1 LNQISLLLVLSA
13 GGACTNLPMYQCS
26 MLNSSRREGLPANN
40 TVLSCAESFS
50 QFSADRIRDAFRVML
65 QMSVVMM
72 FGGGVPVVKVGRMAG
87 QFAKPRSSGSETI
100 DGVSLPSYRG
110 DIINGPEFTEKARV
124 PDPSRLVKAYNQS
137 AATLNLLRGFSTG
150 GYAGLA
156 RVTQWNLDFMDN
168 SDEGK
173 AYLDVAQRVKEAI
186 QFMNASGLSAN
197 HPIMTETEFFVS
209 HECLLM
215 DYEEAL
221 TRQDSTTGLWY
232 DCSGTTIPVLLLCC
246 SSNRGSYDSAECAS
260 LSACASLKQA
270 CIACVEPA
278 AKQLV
283 CNQRDAGNAEKH
295 YKAARM
301 YLSCCM
307 NGTA

>member
-1 LNQISLLLVLSA
+1 
-13 GGACTNLPMYQCS
+13 
-26 MLNSSRREGLPANN
+26 
-40 TVLSCAESFS
+40 
-50 QFSADRIRDAFRVML
+50 
-65 QMSVVMM
+65 MSVVMM

-87 QFAKPRSSGSETI
+87 QFAKPRSSGMETI

-110 DIINGPEFTEKARV
+110 DIINGPEFTEQARI
-124 PDPSRLVKAYNQS
+124 PNPARLVKAYNQS

-150 GYAGLA
+150 GYAGLG

-186 QFMNASGLSAN
+186 QFMTASGLPAH

-232 DCSGTTIPVLLLCC
+232 DCSG
-246 SSNRGSYDSAECAS
+246 R
-260 LSACASLKQA
+260 LSACKPSYSH
-270 CIACVEPA
+270 P
-278 AKQLV
+278 QLV
-283 CNQRDAGNAEKH
+283 SLDSCKLMSPSFIPGLISSFSKPNKLLVACNEHLAEVIRIT
-295 YKAARM
+295 AA
-301 YLSCCM
+301 Y
-307 NGTA
+307 

>member
-1 LNQISLLLVLSA
+1 
-13 GGACTNLPMYQCS
+13 
-26 MLNSSRREGLPANN
+26 
-40 TVLSCAESFS
+40 
-50 QFSADRIRDAFRVML
+50 ML

-87 QFAKPRSSGSETI
+87 QFAKPRSSGTETI

-110 DIINGPEFTEKARV
+110 DIINGPEFTEQARI
-124 PDPSRLVKAYNQS
+124 PDPNRLVKAYNQS

-186 QFMNASGLSAN
+186 QFMNASGLAAN

-232 DCSGTTIPVLLLCC
+232 DCSGRAQACKPLAPSSVGACCWLSSPDHKPYLPAIAQHCCINRTRSLSRLLLT
-246 SSNRGSYDSAECAS
+246 SQN
-260 LSACASLKQA
+260 
-270 CIACVEPA
+270 
-278 AKQLV
+278 
-283 CNQRDAGNAEKH
+283 H
-295 YKAARM
+295 
-301 YLSCCM
+301 CM
-307 NGTA
+307 RCTHAP

>member
-1 LNQISLLLVLSA
+1 
-13 GGACTNLPMYQCS
+13 
-26 MLNSSRREGLPANN
+26 
-40 TVLSCAESFS
+40 
-50 QFSADRIRDAFRVML
+50 ML

-87 QFAKPRSSGSETI
+87 QFAKPRSSGTETI

-110 DIINGPEFTEKARV
+110 DIINAPEFTEQARI
-124 PDPSRLVKAYNQS
+124 PDPNRLVKAYNQS

-156 RVTQWNLDFMDN
+156 RVTQWNLDFMNN

-186 QFMNASGLSAN
+186 QFMNASGLAAN

-232 DCSGTTIPVLLLCC
+232 DCSGRPYNCRPLAFPPFPVGACHCCHFHIYKILGRLISTHTFNPAGAALTELL
-246 SSNRGSYDSAECAS
+246 S
-260 LSACASLKQA
+260 LLFMTRESFAHVSLYLPTQA
-270 CIACVEPA
+270 
-278 AKQLV
+278 Q
-283 CNQRDAGNAEKH
+283 
-295 YKAARM
+295 
-301 YLSCCM
+301 
-307 NGTA
+307 

>member
-1 LNQISLLLVLSA
+1 
-13 GGACTNLPMYQCS
+13 MYTVADQCS
-26 MLNSSRREGLPANN
+26 MLCLSRREDLPADD

-232 DCSGTTIPVLLLCC
+232 DCSGTTILVLLLCC
-246 SSNRGSYDSAECAS
+246 GSDRDSYLFAGACSVSMCQCQAS
-260 LSACASLKQA
+260 LHCLCCVSTQASSSR
-270 CIACVEPA
+270 PA
-278 AKQLV
+278 LTSWQ
-283 CNQRDAGNAEKH
+283 
-295 YKAARM
+295 
-301 YLSCCM
+301 CCM
-307 NGTA
+307 